1 MITCLGQRYDHM
13 SRSYIWSHIEVT
25 FMISFMGHIYDH
37 LIQASGALGTMQ
49 PKVANAQFRKL
60 ILRIWPTILPSFLDH
75 LPGVDLDTP
84 GPIC

>member
-1 MITCLGQRYDHM
+1 
-13 SRSYIWSHIEVT
+13 
-25 FMISFMGHIYDH
+25 MISFMGHIYDH